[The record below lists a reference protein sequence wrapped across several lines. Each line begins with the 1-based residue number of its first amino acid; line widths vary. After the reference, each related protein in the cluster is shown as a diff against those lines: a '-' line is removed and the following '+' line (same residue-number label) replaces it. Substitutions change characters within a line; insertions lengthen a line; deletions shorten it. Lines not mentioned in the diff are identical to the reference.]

1 MNSPVPDTPGIGEI
15 QKWDPEGEVTPITPD
30 NFNALWEDPTEEEQR
45 VSLGDLLH
53 HADRGGGGAGSG
65 EDVDEDSD
73 DDKYSPWNAQ
83 QPTKKQKNDEQ
94 GPNFC
99 RDTPERV

>member
-1 MNSPVPDTPGIGEI
+1 MNSPVPDTPGIEEI
-15 QKWDPEGEVTPITPD
+15 PKWDPEGEVAPITPD
-30 NFNALWEDPTEEEQR
+30 NFNALWEEPTEEEQR

-73 DDKYSPWNAQ
+73 DDKYFPWSAQ
-83 QPTKKQKNDEQ
+83 QTHKRRK
-94 GPNFC
+94 
-99 RDTPERV
+99 